1 MMKFKI
7 DPSVA
12 YTDTDSVFTTD
23 LTPFLDVISNEL
35 GDFKDEMNG
44 VMIQE
49 GVFLGIK
56 QYGYWYFNKEGVRV
70 VKTVYAGVKR
80 DSLTFEQILELKDNK
95 EITVKNDNRF
105 FKSLNNL
112 NIQIKSTVT
121 NIKQNNDKT
130 LVGNEYL
137 PKNINLLKTKNS
149 IIKTLGLTLLK
160 GLTKLVKK
168 NKRYL
173 ISIKTLL

>member
-1 MMKFKI
+1 MI
-7 DPSVA
+7 
-12 YTDTDSVFTTD
+12 
-23 LTPFLDVISNEL
+23 LIFLYL
-35 GDFKDEMNG
+35 CY
-44 VMIQE
+44 
-49 GVFLGIK
+49 FL
-56 QYGYWYFNKEGVRV
+56 YHLYYFL
-70 VKTVYAGVKR
+70 YY
-80 DSLTFEQILELKDNK
+80 
-95 EITVKNDNRF
+95 
-105 FKSLNNL
+105 LNNL